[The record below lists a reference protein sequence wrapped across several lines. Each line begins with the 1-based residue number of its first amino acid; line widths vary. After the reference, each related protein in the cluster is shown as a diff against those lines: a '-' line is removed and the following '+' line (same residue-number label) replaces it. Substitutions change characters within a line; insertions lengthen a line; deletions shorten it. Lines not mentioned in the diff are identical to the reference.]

1 MHRGKSYKIGANH
14 RFAMKPEDTILDTQL
29 SRPVWPLALLI
40 LGLSATAAWTGLLGY
55 GVIAL
60 VGMAL

>member
-1 MHRGKSYKIGANH
+1 VHRGKPNKIDPND
-14 RFAMKPEDTILDTQL
+14 RFAMKPEAMVLDTQL

-40 LGLSATAAWTGLLGY
+40 VGLGATAAWTGLLGY

-60 VGMAL
+60 VEMAL

>member
-1 MHRGKSYKIGANH
+1 
-14 RFAMKPEDTILDTQL
+14 MKPEDTILDTQL